1 MRHGAGQAVF
11 VDGEDVDGHIAE
23 QVVDVHIIFQ
33 GITFRNVFES
43 SDHALVVGLCGI
55 CDLAVPDGLVAVQ
68 LIVCII
74 EVRAASAHGEAALAA
89 AKAEIVRRTFSGGGR
104 FLFRRRGIPIRRG
117 HVAKIQIA
125 EIHII
130 GLEIT
135 AGFSPAADVHAVRLI
150 ELAVL
155 HAIIAEQEAVLHG
168 LEREIDAPVFAV
180 DGEFGI
186 IRAEILVH
194 IVDQRLFHVGSV
206 GIVVVQDEL
215 IQTEAGLAVHI
226 VAKFQLEA
234 VAVGRGVIG
243 DGGRAGVA
251 LGADGDA
258 VKGRTADLDVALV
271 IFLRRGVGQHI
282 VPVGLVHADID
293 LEHAARIEQRRL
305 IRHGDAGL
313 PCRCRDWTGKRGCA
327 QAEADGSR
335 HACGDDSRADD
346 RQRDHARTDDNAHRE
361 RPEQEHD
368 LDRLLDG
375 RAEADDGQRAH
386 HAERQDH
393 VARDGHNDQRGD
405 KGQAHQRQRE
415 AAGIQ
420 HAGQRF
426 LVDVVECH
434 GSSSCFLTEPAA

>member
-23 QVVDVHIIFQ
+23 QVVEIQ
-33 GITFRNVFES
+33 ITEIYI
-43 SDHALVVGLCGI
+43 VG
-55 CDLAVPDGLVAVQ
+55 
-68 LIVCII
+68 I
-74 EVRAASAHGEAALAA
+74 EVT
-89 AKAEIVRRTFSGGGR
+89 EIFS
-104 FLFRRRGIPIRRG
+104 
-117 HVAKIQIA
+117 
-125 EIHII
+125 
-130 GLEIT
+130 
-135 AGFSPAADVHAVRLI
+135 AADVHAVRLI

-155 HAIIAEQEAVLHG
+155 HAVIAEQEAILHG
-168 LEREIDAPVFAV
+168 LERKIDAPVFAI
-180 DGEFGI
+180 DGEFGVI
-186 IRAEILVH
+186 VEGGVRAEVLVH
-194 IVDQRLFHVGSV
+194 IVDQRLFHIGGV

-215 IQTEAGLAVHI
+215 IQTEAGLSVYI
-226 VAKFQLEA
+226 VVKFQLEA
-234 VAVGRGVIG
+234 VAVGRGVAG
-243 DGGRAGVA
+243 DGGQAGVA

-258 VKGRTADLDVALV
+258 VKGRIADLDVALV
-271 IFLRRGVGQHI
+271 IFLRRGVGRHI

-305 IRHGDAGL
+305 IRHGNAGL
-313 PCRCRDWTGKRGCA
+313 PCRCRDWTGKRDCA
-327 QAEADGSR
+327 QAQADGGR
-335 HACGDDSRADD
+335 HACSDDSRADD

-426 LVDVVECH
+426 LVDDEDEQADHQRDGQADEGIKDGKLGNVLQKAGFEDVVECH
-434 GSSSCFLTEPAA
+434 GSSSCFLTEPTACAVFGKRLLAKRARPRRCADPAA